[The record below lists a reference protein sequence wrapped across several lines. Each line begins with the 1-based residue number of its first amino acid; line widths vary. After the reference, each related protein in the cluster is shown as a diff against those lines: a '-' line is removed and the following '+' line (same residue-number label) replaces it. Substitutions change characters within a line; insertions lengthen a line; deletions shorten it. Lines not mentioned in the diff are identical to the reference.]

1 MKDVPSDSA
10 VQAAK
15 PPQEDDRPKWPAV
28 LDPFKLVALF
38 MTLTGIVAWVAGEAY
53 MLGYWGTAHYPRNLS
68 AMSLQSLAL
77 LGFYGAYRCWMWGI
91 GATVL
96 CGALIVLTAIRKKD
110 KAKQEPNW
118 LRRMASSIRSWWTEN
133 FELDRTSAVPGVL
146 LLGTAFC
153 YYAILISPAVLWILG
168 SHYQGQS
175 LFETQACQVRA
186 GAAPTSI
193 TLADGSTLRG
203 QVIERNDKL
212 IALLMKDAVVMV
224 ADGEKGGRVAESTSL
239 MSIKC
244 PSN

>member
-1 MKDVPSDSA
+1 MRDVPSDSA
-10 VQAAK
+10 VQAAGSPREV
-15 PPQEDDRPKWPAV
+15 PPSKWPTS

-53 MLGYWGTAHYPRNLS
+53 MLGYWGAAHYPRNLS

-91 GATVL
+91 GAAVL
-96 CGALIVLTAIRKKD
+96 CGALIVLTAIRRKNR
-110 KAKQEPNW
+110 AKREPNW
-118 LRRMASSIRSWWTEN
+118 LRRMANSIRNWWSAN

-175 LFETQACQVRA
+175 LFETQACQVRS

-193 TLADGSTLRG
+193 TLADGSTLKG
-203 QVIERNDKL
+203 HVIERNEKL
-212 IALLMKDAVVMV
+212 IALLTKDAVVMV
-224 ADGEKGGRVAESTSL
+224 TDGEKGARVIESTSL
-239 MSIKC
+239 ADIKC
-244 PSN
+244 PAN